1 LLNKSLLAAL
11 AAVLS
16 MPAFAEEAPIEI
28 GNGQKEFPESITST
42 SDGALYAGSLTHG
55 TVMKVAP
62 GATASEP
69 FIAAPD
75 SGPASSFGVHAD
87 EANGT
92 LWVCYGD
99 MAGFAGAEA
108 MPSVLVG
115 YDLAT
120 GSKKTSATFSG
131 ASLCNDIATDP
142 DGVAFAAD
150 TIGGRIVRVAPGS
163 DIAQN
168 WASDP
173 LLAGADG
180 LAFGGDGS
188 LYVNSVTTNRLF
200 RIAVE
205 ADGSAGAITE
215 LAISEPLAGPD
226 GMRSG
231 PNGKLYLAEN
241 GNGRISEIT
250 VEGDTATLRA
260 LPVPEMLAPTAVTL
274 VGNRLHILE
283 AKIGLLS
290 SDADPG
296 TFKVHA
302 ILLE

>member
-1 LLNKSLLAAL
+1 MLNKSVLAAL

-16 MPAFAEEAPIEI
+16 VPAVAEEAPIEI

-62 GATASEP
+62 GAAVSEP

-75 SGPASSFGVHAD
+75 TGPASSFGVHAD

-99 MAGFAGAEA
+99 MAGFAGGEA

-131 ASLCNDIATDP
+131 ASLCNDIATAP

-150 TIGGRIVRVAPGS
+150 TIGGRIVRVEPGS
-163 DIAQN
+163 DVAQD
-168 WASDP
+168 WASAP

-200 RIAVE
+200 RIAME

-215 LAISEPLAGPD
+215 LATSDPLAGPD
-226 GMRSG
+226 
-231 PNGKLYLAEN
+231 GKLYLAEN

-250 VEGDTATLRA
+250 IAGDTATLRA
-260 LPVPEMLAPTAVTL
+260 LPAPEMLGPTAVAL

-290 SDADPG
+290 SDVDPG

-302 ILLE
+302 ISLD